1 MNREEFLEFVSKN
14 FNIGGDAMR
23 LIDNILQ
30 YAERIVD
37 LDERREFLNDTLLGS
52 GEINHSGSGENR
64 QFWSNENHQ
73 SGVASP
79 QVVLFTR
86 PAAGQPVSQ

>member
-1 MNREEFLEFVSKN
+1 MDREAFLEYVCKN

-37 LDERREFLNDTLLGS
+37 LDERREFLSSTLMYTIGLTEE
-52 GEINHSGSGENR
+52 EISEIS
-64 QFWSNENHQ
+64 
-73 SGVASP
+73 
-79 QVVLFTR
+79 L
-86 PAAGQPVSQ
+86 

>member
-14 FNIGGDAMR
+14 FNIGGAAMR

-37 LDERREFLNDTLLGS
+37 LDERRGFLNDTLMGTIGLT
-52 GEINHSGSGENR
+52 EE
-64 QFWSNENHQ
+64 E
-73 SGVASP
+73 VAKIS
-79 QVVLFTR
+79 L
-86 PAAGQPVSQ
+86 

>member
-14 FNIGGDAMR
+14 FNIGGAAMR

-37 LDERREFLNDTLLGS
+37 LDERQKFLNDTLMGTIGLT
-52 GEINHSGSGENR
+52 EE
-64 QFWSNENHQ
+64 E
-73 SGVASP
+73 VAKIS
-79 QVVLFTR
+79 L
-86 PAAGQPVSQ
+86 

>member
-30 YAERIVD
+30 YAEKLGLTPAGRVRLAQKRAAAAEAKDPDGD
-37 LDERREFLNDTLLGS
+37 LFGD
-52 GEINHSGSGENR
+52 
-64 QFWSNENHQ
+64 
-73 SGVASP
+73 
-79 QVVLFTR
+79 
-86 PAAGQPVSQ
+86 

>member
-37 LDERREFLNDTLLGS
+37 LDERREFLNDTLMGTIGLTK
-52 GEINHSGSGENR
+52 R
-64 QFWSNENHQ
+64 K
-73 SGVASP
+73 
-79 QVVLFTR
+79 
-86 PAAGQPVSQ
+86 SQKFHCDGGIDYDCS

>member
-1 MNREEFLEFVSKN
+1 MDREAFLEYVCKN

-37 LDERREFLNDTLLGS
+37 LDERRGFLNDTLMGTIGLTEE
-52 GEINHSGSGENR
+52 EIAKIS
-64 QFWSNENHQ
+64 
-73 SGVASP
+73 
-79 QVVLFTR
+79 L
-86 PAAGQPVSQ
+86 

>member
-23 LIDNILQ
+23 LIDNILL

-37 LDERREFLNDTLLGS
+37 LDERRGFLNDTLMDAIGLTEE
-52 GEINHSGSGENR
+52 EIAKIS
-64 QFWSNENHQ
+64 
-73 SGVASP
+73 
-79 QVVLFTR
+79 L
-86 PAAGQPVSQ
+86 